1 MFNDAQPLLPEINL
15 AWEYFVANGKL
26 GIHSVNPE
34 IAKSWQR
41 CFQAGVNAYDGT
53 CYHFLTSTELD
64 NLLNKR
70 KELIEIARPFMLKL
84 YEFVK
89 GSGFIV
95 MMTDERGYIMEA
107 LGDEGTLEQAQ
118 GLYFIKGADWS
129 ESSVG
134 TNAIGTAAVLKK
146 PIQTSGAEHYCLK
159 HQAWTCSASPIFN
172 LDGQIIG
179 VLDMSGPLDATHIH
193 TLGMVVAA
201 VEAITEQIRIRKKN
215 RELVTA
221 NSKMTEIFQTMS
233 DGVMIIDEQAV
244 LTQVNPMAEKI
255 IGKSA
260 SDMVGRSIYEVLGRR
275 DLPALQKTLKWHQS
289 FNDAEILI
297 DSADGRIHCMSSG
310 MPLIEDEDVLTG
322 VVILV
327 RPMAKVQ
334 KLVNRFSG
342 AQAIF
347 HFKDVIGHSD
357 QITEVIHMAS
367 LAASGSSNIL
377 LEGESGTGKE
387 VLAQSIHNRSA
398 RRKGP
403 FVAVNCGAIPRELI
417 ASELFGYGDGAFTG
431 AKRGGRPGKFELAA
445 GGTLFLDEI
454 ADMPLEQ
461 QVALLR
467 VLQDRK
473 ISRIGDDKVIPV
485 DFRVIC
491 ATNKDLLEE
500 VEKGTFRQDLY
511 YRLNVVAIT
520 LPPLRS
526 HLEDVPD
533 LFEHFV
539 ELIGREWGSKIIE
552 IDERVMEYL
561 QQYKWPGNVRELQNV
576 VERLISMAEGG
587 RIQLEGLPP
596 SIYRPQGS
604 DMRQNQQSVS
614 PALNVCSER
623 EKRKQLIA
631 EHECQEILDLLT
643 KHGGNISEVAREMEV
658 SRNTVYRKMRQYAI
672 DYDSL

>member
-1 MFNDAQPLLPEINL
+1 MFTNVQPYLPETTL
-15 AWEYFVANGKL
+15 AWQDFVANGKL
-26 GIHSVNPE
+26 GMHAVNPV
-34 IAKSWQR
+34 IAESWQR
-41 CFQAGVNAYDGT
+41 CFQAGVDAYDGT
-53 CYHFLTSTELD
+53 CYHHLSSAELD
-64 NLLNKR
+64 NLLDKR

-95 MMTDERGYIMEA
+95 MMTDERGYIMET

-129 ESSVG
+129 EASVG

-172 LDGQIIG
+172 LDGQLIG
-179 VLDMSGPLDATHIH
+179 VLDMSGPLDGTHIH

-255 IGKSA
+255 IGKPA
-260 SDMVGRSIYEVLGRR
+260 AELLGKSIHEIMGR
-275 DLPALQKTLKWHQS
+275 DLPALEKTLKWHES

-310 MPLIEDEDVLTG
+310 MPLLDDEDVLSG

-387 VLAQSIHNRSA
+387 VLAQSIHNRST

-417 ASELFGYGDGAFTG
+417 ASELFGYADGAFTG

-473 ISRIGDDKVIPV
+473 ITRIGDDKVIPV

-526 HLEDVPD
+526 HPEDIPD

-539 ELIGREWGSKIIE
+539 DLIGREWGSKILE

-587 RIQLEGLPP
+587 RIHLEGLPP
-596 SIYRPQGS
+596 SIFKPQGTE
-604 DMRQNQQSVS
+604 MRQDQQSIA
-614 PALNVCSER
+614 PASKVCSER

-643 KHGGNISEVAREMEV
+643 RHGGNISEVAREMEV

-672 DYDSL
+672 DY

>member
-1 MFNDAQPLLPEINL
+1 
-15 AWEYFVANGKL
+15 
-26 GIHSVNPE
+26 
-34 IAKSWQR
+34 
-41 CFQAGVNAYDGT
+41 
-53 CYHFLTSTELD
+53 
-64 NLLNKR
+64 
-70 KELIEIARPFMLKL
+70 
-84 YEFVK
+84 
-89 GSGFIV
+89 
-95 MMTDERGYIMEA
+95 
-107 LGDEGTLEQAQ
+107 
-118 GLYFIKGADWS
+118 
-129 ESSVG
+129 
-134 TNAIGTAAVLKK
+134 
-146 PIQTSGAEHYCLK
+146 
-159 HQAWTCSASPIFN
+159 
-172 LDGQIIG
+172 
-179 VLDMSGPLDATHIH
+179 
-193 TLGMVVAA
+193 
-201 VEAITEQIRIRKKN
+201 
-215 RELVTA
+215 
-221 NSKMTEIFQTMS
+221 
-233 DGVMIIDEQAV
+233 
-244 LTQVNPMAEKI
+244 
-255 IGKSA
+255 
-260 SDMVGRSIYEVLGRR
+260 
-275 DLPALQKTLKWHQS
+275 
-289 FNDAEILI
+289 
-297 DSADGRIHCMSSG
+297 
-310 MPLIEDEDVLTG
+310 
-322 VVILV
+322 
-327 RPMAKVQ
+327 
-334 KLVNRFSG
+334 
-342 AQAIF
+342 
-347 HFKDVIGHSD
+347 
-357 QITEVIHMAS
+357 
-367 LAASGSSNIL
+367 
-377 LEGESGTGKE
+377 
-387 VLAQSIHNRSA
+387 
-398 RRKGP
+398 
-403 FVAVNCGAIPRELI
+403 
-417 ASELFGYGDGAFTG
+417 LFGYGDGAFTG

-467 VLQDRK
+467 VLQERK

>member
-1 MFNDAQPLLPEINL
+1 MFNSTQPRLPEVNL
-15 AWEYFVANGKL
+15 AWQYFVNNGKL
-26 GIHSVNPE
+26 GIHSINPD
-34 IAKSWQR
+34 IADSWQR
-41 CFQAGVNAYDGT
+41 CFEAGVDAYDGT
-53 CYHFLTSTELD
+53 CYRHLTSSELEE
-64 NLLNKR
+64 LLANR
-70 KELIEIARPFMLKL
+70 KELIDIARPFMLKL

-95 MMTDERGYIMEA
+95 MLTDERGYIMET
-107 LGDEGTLEQAQ
+107 LGDKETLEQAQ

-129 ESSVG
+129 ETSVG
-134 TNAIGTAAVLKK
+134 TNAIGTAAILKK

-159 HQAWTCSASPIFN
+159 HQVWTCSASPIFN
-172 LDGQIIG
+172 LEGEIIG
-179 VLDMSGPLDATHIH
+179 ILDMSGPLNSTHIH

-201 VEAITEQIRIRKKN
+201 VEAITEQIRIRRKN

-221 NSKMTEIFQTMS
+221 NNKMTEIFQTMS
-233 DGVMIIDEQAV
+233 DGVMIINDDAVITQA
-244 LTQVNPMAEKI
+244 NPMAENI
-255 IGKSA
+255 LGKPASA
-260 SDMVGRSIYEVLGRR
+260 LVGKSIYEILDRN
-275 DLPALQKTLKWHQS
+275 LPALSKTIKLHEP
-289 FNDAEILI
+289 FYDAEIFF
-297 DSADGRIHCMSSG
+297 DTADGRIHCMSSG
-310 MPLIEDEDVLTG
+310 MPIIDDENALSG

-342 AQAIF
+342 AHAIF
-347 HFKDVIGHSD
+347 HFKDFIGHSNL
-357 QITEVIHMAS
+357 ITEVIHMAS

-403 FVAVNCGAIPRELI
+403 FVAVNCGSIPRELI
-417 ASELFGYGDGAFTG
+417 GSELFGYADGAFTG

-454 ADMPLEQ
+454 GDMPLEQ

-467 VLQDRK
+467 VLQDKK
-473 ISRIGDDKVIPV
+473 ISRIGDDKLIPV

-491 ATNKDLLEE
+491 ATNKNLLEE
-500 VEKGTFRQDLY
+500 VDKGTFRQDLY

-526 HLEDVPD
+526 HVEDIPD

-539 ELIGREWGSKIIE
+539 DIIGREWGIEIVE
-552 IDERVMEYL
+552 IDERVLEYL
-561 QQYKWPGNVRELQNV
+561 QQYIWPGNVRELQNV

-587 RIQLEGLPP
+587 RITLDGLPP
-596 SIYRPQGS
+596 SIIR
-604 DMRQNQQSVS
+604 NNETVS
-614 PALNVCSER
+614 GKEQTAVLNIYEER
-623 EKRKQLIA
+623 AKRKQIIA
-631 EHECQEILDLLT
+631 EHECQEIRELLAR
-643 KHGGNISEVAREMEV
+643 HGGNISEVAREMKV
-658 SRNTVYRKMRQYAI
+658 SRNTIYRKMRQYEI
-672 DYDSL
+672 EY

>member
-1 MFNDAQPLLPEINL
+1 
-15 AWEYFVANGKL
+15 
-26 GIHSVNPE
+26 
-34 IAKSWQR
+34 
-41 CFQAGVNAYDGT
+41 
-53 CYHFLTSTELD
+53 
-64 NLLNKR
+64 
-70 KELIEIARPFMLKL
+70 
-84 YEFVK
+84 
-89 GSGFIV
+89 
-95 MMTDERGYIMEA
+95 
-107 LGDEGTLEQAQ
+107 
-118 GLYFIKGADWS
+118 
-129 ESSVG
+129 
-134 TNAIGTAAVLKK
+134 
-146 PIQTSGAEHYCLK
+146 
-159 HQAWTCSASPIFN
+159 
-172 LDGQIIG
+172 
-179 VLDMSGPLDATHIH
+179 
-193 TLGMVVAA
+193 
-201 VEAITEQIRIRKKN
+201 
-215 RELVTA
+215 
-221 NSKMTEIFQTMS
+221 
-233 DGVMIIDEQAV
+233 
-244 LTQVNPMAEKI
+244 MAEKI
-255 IGKSA
+255 IGKPA
-260 SDMVGRSIYEVLGRR
+260 SELVGKSIYEILGR
-275 DLPALQKTLKWHQS
+275 DLPALEKTLKWHES

-310 MPLIEDEDVLTG
+310 MPLLEDEDVLTG

-367 LAASGSSNIL
+367 MAASGSSNIL

-417 ASELFGYGDGAFTG
+417 ASELFGYADGAFTG

-473 ISRIGDDKVIPV
+473 ITRIGDDKVIPV

-491 ATNKDLLEE
+491 ATNKNLLEE

-526 HLEDVPD
+526 HPEDIPD

-587 RIQLEGLPP
+587 RIQLEGFAPFYLPTP
-596 SIYRPQGS
+596 
-604 DMRQNQQSVS
+604 
-614 PALNVCSER
+614 
-623 EKRKQLIA
+623 
-631 EHECQEILDLLT
+631 
-643 KHGGNISEVAREMEV
+643 
-658 SRNTVYRKMRQYAI
+658 RN
-672 DYDSL
+672 

>member
-1 MFNDAQPLLPEINL
+1 MINNTQPYVPEINL
-15 AWEYFVANGKL
+15 AWQYFVTNGKL

-34 IAKSWQR
+34 IADSWQR

-53 CYHFLTSTELD
+53 CYHHLTSAELD
-64 NLLNKR
+64 DLLANR
-70 KELIEIARPFMLKL
+70 KELLDIARPFMLKL

-95 MMTDERGYIMEA
+95 MMTDERGFIMET
-107 LGDEGTLEQAQ
+107 LGDTGTLERGAQ
-118 GLYFIKGADWS
+118 GLCFIKGADWS
-129 ESSVG
+129 EASVG

-146 PIQTSGAEHYCLK
+146 PIQTSGAEHYCVK
-159 HQAWTCSASPIFN
+159 HQTWTCSASPIFN

-179 VLDMSGPLDATHIH
+179 VLDMSGPLDSTHIH

-215 RELVTA
+215 RELITA
-221 NSKMTEIFQTMS
+221 NNKMTEIFQTMS
-233 DGVMIIDEQAV
+233 DGVMIIDDQAV
-244 LTQVNPMAEKI
+244 LTQVNPTAEKI
-255 IGKSA
+255 IGKPA
-260 SDMVGRSIYEVLGRR
+260 SELVGKSIYEILGPH
-275 DLPALQKTLKWHQS
+275 LPALEKTLKWHKS
-289 FNDAEILI
+289 FNDAEVLI

-310 MPLIEDEDVLTG
+310 MPLLDDEDVLSG

-342 AQAIF
+342 AQALF
-347 HFKDVIGHSD
+347 HFSDVIGHSD
-357 QITEVIHMAS
+357 QITEVIHMSS

-417 ASELFGYGDGAFTG
+417 ASELFGYADGAFTG

-454 ADMPLEQ
+454 GDMPLEQ

-485 DFRVIC
+485 NFRVIC
-491 ATNKDLLEE
+491 ATNKTLLEE

-526 HLEDVPD
+526 HPEDIPD
-533 LFEHFV
+533 LFEHFMG
-539 ELIGREWGSKIIE
+539 LIGREWGAKIIE
-552 IDERVMEYL
+552 IDERILEYL
-561 QQYKWPGNVRELQNV
+561 KQYKWPGNVRELQNV
-576 VERLISMAEGG
+576 VERLISMAEDG

-596 SIYRPQGS
+596 SIFRPQGIEMHK
-604 DMRQNQQSVS
+604 DQQFIP
-614 PALNVCSER
+614 PALKVCSER
-623 EKRKQLIA
+623 EKRRQLIA
-631 EHECQEILDLLT
+631 ENECQEILGLLT
-643 KHGGNISEVAREMEV
+643 RHGGNISEVAREMEV
-658 SRNTVYRKMRQYAI
+658 SRNTVYRKMRQYEI
-672 DYDSL
+672 DY

>member
-1 MFNDAQPLLPEINL
+1 MPAIYL
-15 AWEYFVANGKL
+15 AWQHFVNNGIL
-26 GIHSVNPE
+26 GSHSVSPE
-34 IAKSWQR
+34 IAESWLR

-53 CYHFLTSTELD
+53 CYHHLTSAELENMLD
-64 NLLNKR
+64 KK

-95 MMTDERGYIMEA
+95 MMTDERGYIMET
-107 LGDEGTLEQAQ
+107 LGDESTLEQAQ
-118 GLYFIKGADWS
+118 GIRFIKGADWR
-129 ESSVG
+129 EVSVG

-159 HQAWTCSASPIFN
+159 HHAWTCSASPIFN
-172 LDGQIIG
+172 LDGNMIG
-179 VLDMSGPLDATHIH
+179 VLDMSGPSDATHLH

-201 VEAITEQIRIRKKN
+201 VEAITEQIRIRRTN
-215 RELVTA
+215 RELTA
-221 NSKMTEIFQTMS
+221 ANNKMTEIFQTMS
-233 DGVMIIDEQAV
+233 DGVMIINDQVV

-255 IGKSA
+255 FGKPASELVGKSL
-260 SDMVGRSIYEVLGRR
+260 YEILGRR
-275 DLPALQKTLKWHQS
+275 DLPALEKTLKWHES
-289 FNDAEILI
+289 FNDAEILLDTI
-297 DSADGRIHCMSSG
+297 DGRIHCLSSG
-310 MPLIEDEDVLTG
+310 MPLLDDEDNLSG

-387 VLAQSIHNRSA
+387 VLAQSIHNKSA

-403 FVAVNCGAIPRELI
+403 FVAVNCGSIPRELI
-417 ASELFGYGDGAFTG
+417 GSELFGYADGAFTG

-454 ADMPLEQ
+454 GDMPLEQ

-467 VLQDRK
+467 VLQDKK
-473 ISRIGDDKVIPV
+473 INRIGDDKVIPV

-491 ATNKDLLEE
+491 ATNKNLLKE

-526 HLEDVPD
+526 HPEDIPD

-539 ELIGREWGSKIIE
+539 GLIGREWGAEISE
-552 IDERVMEYL
+552 IDGQVMEYL
-561 QQYKWPGNVRELQNV
+561 KHYKWPGNVRELQNV

-587 RIQLEGLPP
+587 RIHPEGLPP
-596 SIYRPQGS
+596 CILKPQGIEMS
-604 DMRQNQQSVS
+604 QESLLNQHGDPQSE
-614 PALNVCSER
+614 LNVNAER
-623 EKRKQLIA
+623 EKRKQIMA
-631 EHECQEILDLLT
+631 EHECQEILNLLT
-643 KHGGNISEVAREMEV
+643 RHGGNISEVAREMEV

-672 DYDSL
+672 DY

>member
-1 MFNDAQPLLPEINL
+1 MLNNTQPQVPEINL
-15 AWEYFVANGKL
+15 AWQYFVNNGNL
-26 GIHSVNPE
+26 GIHAVNPD
-34 IAKSWQR
+34 IAESWQR
-41 CFQAGVNAYDGT
+41 CRQAGVNAYDGT
-53 CYHFLTSTELD
+53 CYHHLTSAELD
-64 NLLNKR
+64 ELLANR
-70 KELIEIARPFMLKL
+70 KELIDIAHPFMLKL

-89 GSGFIV
+89 DSGFIV
-95 MMTDERGYIMEA
+95 MMTDERGFIIET
-107 LGDEGTLEQAQ
+107 LGDRGTLEQAQ

-129 ESSVG
+129 EASVG

-159 HQAWTCSASPIFN
+159 HQGWTCSASPIFN

-179 VLDMSGPLDATHIH
+179 VLDMSGPLDGTHIH

-215 RELVTA
+215 RELTTA
-221 NSKMTEIFQTMS
+221 NNKMTEIFQTMS
-233 DGVMIIDEQAV
+233 DGVMIIDDHAI
-244 LTQVNPMAEKI
+244 LTQVNPMAENILGKPALEL
-255 IGKSA
+255 IGKS
-260 SDMVGRSIYEVLGRR
+260 IYEILGR
-275 DLPALQKTLKWHQS
+275 DLPALAKTLKWHES
-289 FNDAEILI
+289 FNDAEVLI

-310 MPLIEDEDVLTG
+310 MPIIDDEDVLSG

-387 VLAQSIHNRSA
+387 VLAQSIHNKSA

-403 FVAVNCGAIPRELI
+403 FVAVNCGSIPRELI
-417 ASELFGYGDGAFTG
+417 GSELFGYADGAFTG

-454 ADMPLEQ
+454 GDMPLEQ

-467 VLQDRK
+467 VLQDK
-473 ISRIGDDKVIPV
+473 KVSRIGDDKLIPV

-491 ATNKDLLEE
+491 ATNKDLMEE

-526 HLEDVPD
+526 HPEDIPD
-533 LFEHFV
+533 LFKHFV
-539 ELIGREWGSKIIE
+539 GLIGREWGADIME
-552 IDERVMEYL
+552 IDERVLEYL
-561 QQYKWPGNVRELQNV
+561 KQYKWPGNVRELQNV

-587 RIQLEGLPP
+587 RIDLEGLPP
-596 SIYRPQGS
+596 SILKPQGIEVHHE
-604 DMRQNQQSVS
+604 QQSTLTVY
-614 PALNVCSER
+614 AER
-623 EKRKQLIA
+623 EKRKQLMA
-631 EHECQEILDLLT
+631 DHECLEIRDLLT
-643 KHGGNISEVAREMEV
+643 KHGGNISEVAREMGV

-672 DYDSL
+672 DY

>member
-1 MFNDAQPLLPEINL
+1 MFTNIQPYLPETTL
-15 AWEYFVANGKL
+15 AWQDFVANGKL
-26 GIHSVNPE
+26 GMHAVNPV
-34 IAKSWQR
+34 IAESWQR
-41 CFQAGVNAYDGT
+41 CFQAGVDAYDGT
-53 CYHFLTSTELD
+53 CYHHLSSAELD
-64 NLLNKR
+64 NLLGKR

-95 MMTDERGYIMEA
+95 MMTDERGYIMET

-129 ESSVG
+129 EASVG

-172 LDGQIIG
+172 LDGQLIG
-179 VLDMSGPLDATHIH
+179 VLDMSGPLDGTHIH

-255 IGKSA
+255 LGKPALELVGKS
-260 SDMVGRSIYEVLGRR
+260 IHEILGR
-275 DLPALQKTLKWHQS
+275 DLPALAKTLKWHES

-310 MPLIEDEDVLTG
+310 MPLLDDEDILSG

-342 AQAIF
+342 AQATF

-417 ASELFGYGDGAFTG
+417 ASELFGYADGAFTG

-473 ISRIGDDKVIPV
+473 ITRIGDDKVIPV

-491 ATNKDLLEE
+491 ATNKNLLEE

-526 HLEDVPD
+526 HPEDIPD

-539 ELIGREWGSKIIE
+539 ELIGREWGSKILE
-552 IDERVMEYL
+552 IDERIMEYL

-587 RIQLEGLPP
+587 RIHLEGLPP
-596 SIYRPQGS
+596 SIFKPHGTE
-604 DMRQNQQSVS
+604 MRQDQQSIP
-614 PALNVCSER
+614 PAINVCSER

-631 EHECQEILDLLT
+631 EHECQEILDLLA